1 MPDDLASRGF
11 YEGLTARSLMAGWAR
26 REQPDWVEV

>member
-1 MPDDLASRGF
+1 MPDDLAPRGF